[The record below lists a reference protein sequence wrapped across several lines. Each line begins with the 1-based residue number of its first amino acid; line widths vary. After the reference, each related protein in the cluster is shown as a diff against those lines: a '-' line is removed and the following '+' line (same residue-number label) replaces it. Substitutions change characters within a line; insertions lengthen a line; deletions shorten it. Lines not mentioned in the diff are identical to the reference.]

1 MREAMSED
9 RLQRI
14 KDVIPQS
21 RQFLT
26 EVWAELRKV
35 HWPTRQETL
44 AATVVVVVVVM
55 IVALWLGVVDGA
67 LSVVFTRILGPK

>member
-1 MREAMSED
+1 MDD
-9 RLQRI
+9 RLQRV

-26 EVWAELRKV
+26 EVWGELRKV

-44 AATVVVVVVVM
+44 AATAVVVTVVL
-55 IVALWLGVVDGA
+55 IVSAWLGLVDGV
-67 LSVVFTRILGPK
+67 LSLLFTRVLGGR

>member
-1 MREAMSED
+1 MED

-14 KDVIPQS
+14 KDVVPQGRRFVS
-21 RQFLT
+21 

-44 AATVVVVVVVM
+44 AATAVVIIVVM
-55 IVALWLGVVDGA
+55 IVSLWLGAVDA
-67 LSVVFTRILGPK
+67 VISFVFTRTLGMR

>member
-1 MREAMSED
+1 MED
-9 RLQRI
+9 RLQRV
-14 KDVIPQS
+14 KDIVPQS

-44 AATVVVVVVVM
+44 AATAVVIIVVL
-55 IVALWLGVVDGA
+55 IVSLWLGLVDGVI
-67 LSVVFTRILGPK
+67 SFVFTRVLGTR